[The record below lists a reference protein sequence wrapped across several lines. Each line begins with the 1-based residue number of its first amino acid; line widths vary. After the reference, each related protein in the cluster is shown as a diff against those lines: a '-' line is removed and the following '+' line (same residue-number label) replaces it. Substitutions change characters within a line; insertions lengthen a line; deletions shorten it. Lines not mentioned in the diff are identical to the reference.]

1 MSKDLFRKEK
11 GNLTP
16 EQMARVNYI
25 KVEAEKFKTAI
36 QSDYDDKTKLHTDQR
51 CIDIAVQKLEECVM
65 WAVKG
70 FTNTNNSTKK

>member
-11 GNLTP
+11 GTLTN

-25 KVEAEKFKTAI
+25 KSEAEKFKSAI
-36 QSDYDDKTKLHTDQR
+36 QSEYDSKEKLNPDQR
-51 CIDIAVQKLEECVM
+51 CIEIAFQKLEECVM

-70 FTNTNNSTKK
+70 FTNTNFNNK

>member
-11 GNLTP
+11 GKLTP

-25 KVEAEKFKTAI
+25 KDEAEKFAKSIIIGSENDRLNA
-36 QSDYDDKTKLHTDQR
+36 DQR
-51 CIDIAVQKLEECVM
+51 CIDISIQKLEESVM

-70 FTNTNNSTKK
+70 YTNINNNK